1 MGVRASGFMSF
12 GMTSLSPSTYRCS
25 TLGALSMSIVLLSTA
40 RADVHPLIRR
50 GGQGQGQGEGWGWG

>member
-1 MGVRASGFMSF
+1 
-12 GMTSLSPSTYRCS
+12 MTSLSPSTYRCS
-25 TLGALSMSIVLLSTA
+25 TLGVLSMSIVLLSTA